1 MGQKNKHKNRK
12 AIWVE
17 YISPGIKMN
26 ENLKYKIALS
36 LIPGIGGILARNL
49 IAYVG
54 SVDGVFYQSLKSLMK
69 IPGIGEVNAKRI
81 KNSNVL
87 GRAEKEIEFIQKYNI
102 NTFFYTDKNFPRR
115 LKNCVDAP
123 ILIYSKGKMN
133 LDEQRI
139 ISIVGT
145 RNATDYGKRVCD
157 EMIQQF
163 AERNYEILVVSGLAY
178 GIDIQAHKSALKHN
192 IPTVGVVAHGLDR
205 LYPALHKETA
215 KKMVENGGLISDFT
229 SGTKIDPSNFIRRNR
244 IIAGLADAT
253 IVVESA
259 KKGGALITADIA
271 SSYNRDVFA
280 FPGRAGD
287 VYSKGCNQLIR
298 NSGATLIDGIDDLE
312 YFMGWENSLK
322 EKVIQSSLFVDLNE
336 QEQKIVDLLQ
346 KEGELFIDQISAE
359 MGLATSRVS
368 TMLLNLEFKNVLA
381 VLPGQIYKL
390 R

>member
-1 MGQKNKHKNRK
+1 
-12 AIWVE
+12 
-17 YISPGIKMN
+17 MN
-26 ENLKYKIALS
+26 DNLKYKIALS

-49 IAYVG
+49 VAYVG
-54 SVDGVFYQSLKSLMK
+54 SVKGVFSEPLKALMK
-69 IPGIGEVNAKRI
+69 IPGIGEINARRI
-81 KNSNVL
+81 KKSDVL
-87 GRAEKEIEFIQKYNI
+87 AKAEKEIEFIQKHKIETY
-102 NTFFYTDKNFPRR
+102 FYTDNKFPRR
-115 LKNCVDAP
+115 LKSCIDAP

-145 RNATDYGKRVCD
+145 RNATDYGKQVCY
-157 EMIQQF
+157 EMIKQF
-163 AERNYEILVVSGLAY
+163 AERNYKILIVSGLAY
-178 GIDIQAHKSALKHN
+178 GIDIQAHKSALKFN
-192 IPTVGVVAHGLDR
+192 IPTVGVVGHGLDKM
-205 LYPALHKETA
+205 YPSLHKETA
-215 KKMVENGGLISDFT
+215 KKMITNGGLVTDFI

-259 KKGGALITADIA
+259 KKGGALVTADIA

-287 VYSKGCNQLIR
+287 IYSKGCNQLIR

-312 YFMGWENSLK
+312 YFMGWENNSK
-322 EKVIQSSLFVDLNE
+322 EKNIQSSLFVELNE

-346 KEGELFIDQISAE
+346 KEGGLFIDQISAE

-368 TMLLNLEFKNVLA
+368 TILLNLEFKNVLA
-381 VLPGQIYKL
+381 VLPGQVYKL